1 MDFEF
6 FITNNNSGY
15 KTKEKW
21 LSQNQPE
28 LYQKIIEYSLGIN
41 LELSFKEKIWFF
53 YNNLK
58 ERPKCISCENEI
70 KFRERFDKPYGDF
83 CSLICINT
91 NKEEMKKRQTKTF
104 REKYGIEFFPQHK
117 DFIKKQR
124 KTKLEKYGD
133 ENFNNTPKN
142 KNTKLEKY
150 GSGNFN
156 NFQKYKETCLIKYG
170 TENYSKSNNYI
181 NKVNENYKNLYP
193 NINFEKIEKEF
204 VEIKCPDCGESSR
217 LSKQLLYERYK
228 RNYTTCIKCNPIGHK
243 NRSGY
248 ELEICDFLKENNI
261 EYINNK
267 KFQNSKTEIDIYIPN
282 FNLGIEVNGV
292 YWHNELFKDS
302 NYHLKKTIKAEN
314 ENINLIHIFEDEW
327 IYKKNIV
334 KSIIKNRLKINN
346 KTIYG
351 RECHIKE
358 LDSKTTSKF
367 LNENHIQGNI
377 NSKHRIGLYHKDE
390 LVSVMTFGL
399 GRIMMGGK
407 NNEFELTRF
416 CNIINYNIIGAASKL
431 LKFFIKKYNPKKV
444 VSYSD
449 VRLFNGDLYGK
460 LNFVKIHQSKPN
472 YWYVIDGIRHN
483 RFNYRKSRL
492 VKEGFDINKTEKEI
506 MFERKIYRIYD
517 CGNIRWELNL
527 I

>member
-1 MDFEF
+1 
-6 FITNNNSGY
+6 
-15 KTKEKW
+15 
-21 LSQNQPE
+21 
-28 LYQKIIEYSLGIN
+28 
-41 LELSFKEKIWFF
+41 
-53 YNNLK
+53 
-58 ERPKCISCENEI
+58 
-70 KFRERFDKPYGDF
+70 
-83 CSLICINT
+83 
-91 NKEEMKKRQTKTF
+91 
-104 REKYGIEFFPQHK
+104 
-117 DFIKKQR
+117 
-124 KTKLEKYGD
+124 
-133 ENFNNTPKN
+133 
-142 KNTKLEKY
+142 
-150 GSGNFN
+150 
-156 NFQKYKETCLIKYG
+156 
-170 TENYSKSNNYI
+170 
-181 NKVNENYKNLYP
+181 
-193 NINFEKIEKEF
+193 
-204 VEIKCPDCGESSR
+204 
-217 LSKQLLYERYK
+217 
-228 RNYTTCIKCNPIGHK
+228 
-243 NRSGY
+243 
-248 ELEICDFLKENNI
+248 
-261 EYINNK
+261 
-267 KFQNSKTEIDIYIPN
+267 
-282 FNLGIEVNGV
+282 
-292 YWHNELFKDS
+292 
-302 NYHLKKTIKAEN
+302 
-314 ENINLIHIFEDEW
+314 
-327 IYKKNIV
+327 V

-416 CNIINYNIIGAASKL
+416 CNIINCNIIGAASKL